1 MSKVRIELNHEGI
14 RSLLRSDKM
23 QNILEKEAK
32 KISAKSKGATEV
44 YVADT
49 RAVAEVTGDDGN
61 NSLLRAMR

>member
-1 MSKVRIELNHEGI
+1 MSKVRIELNHEEI

-23 QNILEKEAK
+23 QNILEKEAR
-32 KISAKSKGATEV
+32 KISAKSRGTMEV

-61 NSLLRAMR
+61 NNLLRAM

>member
-1 MSKVRIELNHEGI
+1 MSKVRIELNHEEI

-23 QNILEKEAK
+23 QNILEKEAR
-32 KISAKSKGATEV
+32 KISAKSRGTTEV

-61 NSLLRAMR
+61 NSLLRAM